1 MSSPLRRV
9 FAWLGRAGVTFV
21 ILLITYVALRLLAPR
36 SWFTTLAGL
45 GGLITGIWLVVRLLR
60 LAMRH
65 AVWRLRNRL
74 IVTYIFIAVV
84 PVLLVVIL
92 AALGAWLLSN
102 QLTVYLVTSEL
113 DRRIATLQDAAENVG
128 RADQKSRVALADEV
142 RRLNLDRYPGLEA
155 VLGLPSGVQHVPADG
170 AEPQPQSGWNSASGV
185 VVRDN
190 QTFLWAYY
198 KAIDGDVTFS
208 APLTGDWL
216 ADLVPNLGPVRFVR
230 FQMKNG
236 TLGNFNTGS
245 DRGKRTRGSAV
256 TVPPP
261 VSRLD
266 LDLTWFAYVPTLD
279 WASPNQ
285 AGPTAIA
292 AVYSRIS
299 AVFGA
304 VFNRPADDVESGIVV
319 LIAAVTVLFVIVAIV
334 ALVIGVTMTRTIT
347 GAVHYLYEGTGK
359 IREGEFGHRIVV
371 SGRDQLG
378 ELANSFN
385 QMTENLERL
394 LVVAKE
400 KERLQSEI
408 EIARD
413 VQAQLFPRSVPTL
426 STLRLKAVCHPA
438 RMVSGDYYDYELIH
452 GTQVALTIADVA
464 GKGISAALLMASLQ
478 SSLRSQLED
487 SLEAAVAAGNGASSY
502 TVSTSRLVSRLN
514 RQLHASTSP
523 EKFATFCLGVYDQA
537 TSILTYTNAGHLPP
551 MLIRKGSVERLEVN
565 GTVVGA
571 FSFAKFTES
580 QVRLEVDDLL
590 VFFTDGIT
598 EPENEYGEMFG
609 EDRLSDLVARNAHRS
624 EDDIIALVLESVRGF
639 ARAGEAQ
646 DDMTILLARRV

>member
-1 MSSPLRRV
+1 
-9 FAWLGRAGVTFV
+9 
-21 ILLITYVALRLLAPR
+21 
-36 SWFTTLAGL
+36 
-45 GGLITGIWLVVRLLR
+45 
-60 LAMRH
+60 
-65 AVWRLRNRL
+65 
-74 IVTYIFIAVV
+74 
-84 PVLLVVIL
+84 
-92 AALGAWLLSN
+92 
-102 QLTVYLVTSEL
+102 
-113 DRRIATLQDAAENVG
+113 
-128 RADQKSRVALADEV
+128 
-142 RRLNLDRYPGLEA
+142 
-155 VLGLPSGVQHVPADG
+155 
-170 AEPQPQSGWNSASGV
+170 
-185 VVRDN
+185 
-190 QTFLWAYY
+190 
-198 KAIDGDVTFS
+198 
-208 APLTGDWL
+208 
-216 ADLVPNLGPVRFVR
+216 
-230 FQMKNG
+230 
-236 TLGNFNTGS
+236 
-245 DRGKRTRGSAV
+245 
-256 TVPPP
+256 
-261 VSRLD
+261 
-266 LDLTWFAYVPTLD
+266 
-279 WASPNQ
+279 
-285 AGPTAIA
+285 
-292 AVYSRIS
+292 
-299 AVFGA
+299 
-304 VFNRPADDVESGIVV
+304 
-319 LIAAVTVLFVIVAIV
+319 
-334 ALVIGVTMTRTIT
+334 VIGVTMTRTIT
-347 GAVHYLYEGTGK
+347 GAVHHLYEGTGK

-394 LVVAKE
+394 LIVAKE

-413 VQAQLFPRSVPTL
+413 VQSQLFPRSVPVL

-487 SLEAAVAAGNGASSY
+487 SLEAAAAAGNGTSSY
-502 TVSTSRLVSRLN
+502 AVSTSRLVSRLN

-551 MLIRKGSVERLEVN
+551 MLVRKGSVERLEVN

-580 QVRLEVDDLL
+580 QVRLEANDLL

>member
-1 MSSPLRRV
+1 VSPSLRRIT
-9 FAWLGRAGVTFV
+9 AWLGRVGQTFV
-21 ILLITYVALRLLAPR
+21 ILLVAYLALSLLAPSR
-36 SWFTTLAGL
+36 GFTTLVGL
-45 GGLITGIWLVVRLLR
+45 GCLITGVWLAIRLLR

-74 IVTYIFIAVV
+74 IVTYLFMAFV
-84 PVLLVVIL
+84 PVLLVVVL
-92 AALGAWLLSN
+92 ASLGGWLLLT
-102 QLTVYLVTSEL
+102 QLTVYLVNNEL
-113 DRRIATLQDAAENVG
+113 DRRIATLQTMAENLG
-128 RADQKSRVALADEV
+128 HADVKSRVPLAGEV
-142 RRLNLDRYPGLEA
+142 RALNQDRYPSLEI
-155 VLGLPSGVQHVPADG
+155 VLGMPGGVQREPANG
-170 AEPQPQSGWNSASGV
+170 TEPHPQPEWKSASGV
-185 VVRDN
+185 LVRQN
-190 QTFLWAYY
+190 RYFLWAYY
-198 KAIDGDVTFS
+198 QAPEGDVTIS
-208 APLTGDWL
+208 APLSGDWL
-216 ADLVPNLGPVRFVR
+216 AGLVPNLGPVTFAQAPAPGVLIN
-230 FQMKNG
+230 FAG
-236 TLGNFNTGS
+236 T
-245 DRGKRTRGSAV
+245 RERGSRGTSV
-256 TVPPP
+256 VVPPP
-261 VSRLD
+261 VNRFDSII
-266 LDLTWFAYVPTLD
+266 TWFAYVPTLD
-279 WASPNQ
+279 AEKPNQ
-285 AGPTAIA
+285 GGPSAII
-292 AVYSRIS
+292 AVRSRVS
-299 AVFGA
+299 AVMSA
-304 VFNRPADDVESGIVV
+304 VFNRAADDAQTAIKITMVAVTMIFIIVS
-319 LIAAVTVLFVIVAIV
+319 LIALT
-334 ALVIGVTMTRTIT
+334 IGVTMTRTIT
-347 GAVHYLYEGTGK
+347 GAVHRLYDGTLK
-359 IREGEFGHRIVV
+359 IREGEFSHRITV

-408 EIARD
+408 EIARE
-413 VQAQLFPRSVPTL
+413 VQARLFPRTVPEL
-426 STLRLKAVCHPA
+426 ATLRLKAVCHPA

-487 SLEAAVAAGNGASSY
+487 SLEAAVAAGNGSASHV
-502 TVSTSRLVSRLN
+502 VSTSRLVSRLN

-523 EKFATFCLGVYDQA
+523 EKFATFCLGIYDQ
-537 TSILTYTNAGHLPP
+537 TSSVLTYTNAGHLPP

-580 QVRLEVDDLL
+580 QVELQSNDLL

-624 EDDIIALVLESVRGF
+624 EEEIIDLVLESVRRF